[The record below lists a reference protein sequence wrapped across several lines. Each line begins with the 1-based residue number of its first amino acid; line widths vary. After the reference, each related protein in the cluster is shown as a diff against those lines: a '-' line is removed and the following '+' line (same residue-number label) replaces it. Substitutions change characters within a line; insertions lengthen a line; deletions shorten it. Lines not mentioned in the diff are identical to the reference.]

1 MMHPIECT
9 HFHPPLSSYY
19 ALTTITV
26 QELVALPVANLPKVV
41 ELKPLE
47 AAIWLEDKLI
57 LSKVFCLRILA
68 LAC

>member
-1 MMHPIECT
+1 MY
-9 HFHPPLSSYY
+9 YY

-47 AAIWLEDKLI
+47 AAIIFENKRI
-57 LSKVFCLRILA
+57 VSKVLSIISQILA
-68 LAC
+68 C